1 MGYFRR
7 PIRRRRCASQVAAA
21 VARQGRAGAAGW
33 VEVPS
38 NPPRLAGRTVYLR
51 FAVGRIDDASRE
63 QLGVFQAAYEL
74 RDACG
79 RRSDVG
85 RMLRPLLRWFCE
97 NLHGPDVTPAAIFWF
112 KSDAAPCV
120 SRIWE
125 IVHVL
130 EAHDAVVWM
139 MRSDAPGQIVYED
152 DFQVAAVPHRRRRWR
167 LRPV

>member
-21 VARQGRAGAAGW
+21 VARQTRAGAPAW

-38 NPPRLAGRTVYLR
+38 NPPRAAGRTVYLR
-51 FAVGRIDDASRE
+51 FAVGQTDDVSRE

-79 RRSDVG
+79 RESDVG
-85 RMLRPLLRWFCE
+85 RMLQPLFGWFCK
-97 NLHGPDVTPAAIFWF
+97 NLHGPNVTPAAIFWF
-112 KSDAAPCV
+112 KSDAAQCV
-120 SRIWE
+120 SRIWG

-130 EAHDAVVWM
+130 EAYGAVVWM
-139 MRSDAPGQIVYED
+139 MRSEAPGEIVY
-152 DFQVAAVPHRRRRWR
+152 
-167 LRPV
+167 